1 MAYLRLDSRDYETF
15 CRLCRTYDL
24 GNHSLPT
31 FKRLLLLGLAD
42 HSPRLAEDVA
52 ALSRRQ
58 LRLLYDRVR
67 EGPPVERGHGLS
79 GVEVEAVRDSGVPLV
94 SQCRFFH
101 LLKRALVRRLVV
113 SHAIVAAKVDRMSLG
128 QFQGLCQEVRA
139 RGREGP

>member
-1 MAYLRLDSRDYETF
+1 MAYLRFDPHDYQTLS
-15 CRLCRTYDL
+15 RLCRSQDL
-24 GNHSLPT
+24 AERPLRA
-31 FKRLLLLGLAD
+31 FRRLLLSGLAD

-79 GVEVEAVRDSGVPLV
+79 GVEVEAILASRVPLL

-101 LLKRALVRRLVV
+101 LLKRALVRRLAA
-113 SHAIVAAKVDRMSLG
+113 SHVALAAKVDRMGLG
-128 QFQGLCQEVRA
+128 QFEGLCKEVRDQ
-139 RGREGP
+139 GR